1 MIKTL
6 DHKTVLRR
14 DGEEIYT
21 ADDVKLIVSSTEDYE
36 TASIELDDGRVLVIM
51 ILDDRGAG
59 EASDTSNTN
68 GTSVASKVRTSYNTA
83 KGL

>member
-6 DHKTVLRR
+6 DHKTVLRW

-36 TASIELDDGRVLVIM
+36 TASIELADGRVLVIM

>member
-6 DHKTVLRR
+6 DHKTVLRWS
-14 DGEEIYT
+14 GEETYS
-21 ADDVKLIVSSTEDYE
+21 ADDVKLVVSSTEDYE
-36 TASIELDDGRVLVIM
+36 TASIELADGRVLVIM